1 MIIAGIDYSIACPAM
16 VYGDS
21 CINSFD
27 ELKILTFAT
36 KKRHMSLH
44 KNLTLLDYPLYKS
57 NEERYDKV
65 SDYFFK
71 KIIEEK
77 IERVLIEGYSYNS
90 IAGQV
95 FNIAENC
102 EVLKYKLYKAGIEYS
117 DVPPATIKKFFTGR
131 GNCNKGI
138 MYTSFMDKHKT
149 YDLHL
154 TINEKTSNPDTIGNP
169 VSDIIDAYA
178 IWLYNKETL

>member
-1 MIIAGIDYSIACPAM
+1 MNIAGIDYSITCPAM

-21 CINSFD
+21 SISSFD
-27 ELKILTFAT
+27 DLKIITFAT

-44 KNLTLLDYPLYKS
+44 KNLTLLEYPLYKS

-65 SDYFFK
+65 SEYFYK

-77 IERVLIEGYSYNS
+77 VERVLIEGYSYNS
-90 IAGQV
+90 AAGQV

-102 EVLKYKLYKAGIEYS
+102 AILKYKLYKSGIEYS
-117 DVPPATIKKFFTGR
+117 DVPPATVKKFFTGR

-138 MYTSFMDKHKT
+138 MYTTFVKEHQT

-154 TINEKTSNPDTIGNP
+154 TIGDKESNPDTIGNP

-178 IWLYNKETL
+178 IWLYNKKTL

>member
-21 CINSFD
+21 SITSFND
-27 ELKILTFAT
+27 LQILTFAT

-44 KNLTLLDYPLYKS
+44 KNLKLLDYPLYKT

-65 SDYFFK
+65 SDYFVK

-77 IERVLIEGYSYNS
+77 IEKVLIEGYSYNS
-90 IAGQV
+90 IVGQV

-102 EVLKYKLYKAGIEYS
+102 AVLKHKLFKQGIEYS
-117 DVPPATIKKFFTGR
+117 DIPPATIKKFFAGR

-138 MYTSFMDKHKT
+138 MYTSFVKEHQT

-154 TINEKTSNPDTIGNP
+154 TINEKESNPNTIGNP